1 MTCQGDPPPLSS
13 VRVSQVDSMHGSPDQ
28 LAPRARHLLRTL
40 IARYIQDGEPVG
52 SQTLARVA
60 GLEVSPATIR
70 NILGDLE
77 DLGLLASPH
86 TSAGRVPTAHG
97 YRVFV
102 DSLLQMQ
109 PPGEGELARLRQE
122 LAGGGSTQ
130 ALLGS
135 ASELLSAMSHF
146 VGVVSAPRREQF
158 AFRQIDF
165 VALDG
170 RRVLA
175 ILVFADNEVQ
185 NRVIET
191 RQEFAPGQLE
201 QVANYLNAHF
211 AGLPMAEI
219 RTRLLLELRD
229 ARSELE
235 QLLAHSIELAE
246 QALQPAADDMLV
258 AGQTRL
264 MGVQDLSDLE
274 RLRELFELFSSKRE
288 ILQLLERTIQAP
300 GVRIFIGEETGMM
313 PLQGGV
319 AGHRPLYRQWPGAG
333 RAGRDRPQADGLR
346 PDDPAGPGYCRCT
359 RRGVFAS
366 RAHSWNIRRLKR
378 SIPPTLGWVEA
389 ETDRQGPRH
398 EPRTSRYRIPADCRR
413 CGRRRRRQR
422 RSGAPARRGRADQG
436 RCAA

>member
-1 MTCQGDPPPLSS
+1 
-13 VRVSQVDSMHGSPDQ
+13 MHGSADQ

-40 IARYIQDGEPVG
+40 IARHIQDGEPVG

-86 TSAGRVPTAHG
+86 TSAGRIPTAHG

-109 PPGEGELARLRQE
+109 PPGEGELARLRHE

-191 RQEFAPGQLE
+191 RQGFEPGQLE

-211 AGLPMAEI
+211 AGLPLAEI

-246 QALQPAADDMLV
+246 QALQPPADDMLV

-313 PLQGGV
+313 PLQGVSLVTAPYTANGQVLGV
-319 AGHRPLYRQWPGAG
+319 LGVIGPKRMAYDRMIPLVQATADVLGAAFSPSGRTPG
-333 RAGRDRPQADGLR
+333 
-346 PDDPAGPGYCRCT
+346 
-359 RRGVFAS
+359 
-366 RAHSWNIRRLKR
+366 
-378 SIPPTLGWVEA
+378 
-389 ETDRQGPRH
+389 
-398 EPRTSRYRIPADCRR
+398 TSDA
-413 CGRRRRRQR
+413 
-422 RSGAPARRGRADQG
+422 
-436 RCAA
+436 